1 MEWYTFIEKIPKRN
15 EPIFICI
22 SGVNRAKDNNA
33 PVLNPTYQC
42 VFAGTY
48 DSVIF
53 LQKMYEV
60 TDSGYPMDKKRN
72 RRRNEMRIYFDAD
85 NEYRQ
90 YQDGIFNQCG

>member
-1 MEWYTFIEKIPKRN
+1 MKWYTFIEKTPKIN
-15 EPIFICI
+15 ESILICI

-53 LQKMYEV
+53 LQNLILISEKF
-60 TDSGYPMDKKRN
+60 SPIKRTIV
-72 RRRNEMRIYFDAD
+72 RRDYTIWD
-85 NEYRQ
+85 NYVHWARLE
-90 YQDGIFNQCG
+90 

>member
-1 MEWYTFIEKIPKRN
+1 MKWYTFIEKMPKRS
-15 EPIFICI
+15 ESILICI

-53 LQKMYEV
+53 LQNLILISEKF
-60 TDSGYPMDKKRN
+60 SPIKRTIV
-72 RRRNEMRIYFDAD
+72 RRDYTIWD
-85 NEYRQ
+85 NYVHWARLE
-90 YQDGIFNQCG
+90 